1 MEIRKVKKKKKN
13 RNISVM
19 LSINQSV
26 TFYNEN
32 REDVK
37 HREIQ
42 KELCFV

>member
-1 MEIRKVKKKKKN
+1 MEIRKVQKKN
-13 RNISVM
+13 QNISVM

-32 REDVK
+32 REGVK
-37 HREIQ
+37 QGEIQ

>member
-1 MEIRKVKKKKKN
+1 MEIRKVQKKN
-13 RNISVM
+13 QNISVM

-37 HREIQ
+37 QGEIQ